1 MFFFFPF
8 EKAAVKEQPSR
19 GQHLLSS
26 APDFFETLFH
36 CPPVCQMRE
45 EDLSQMKH
53 EAAKQTRLK
62 ETNQRKLRLME
73 EQKADMETQKEMLK
87 AHISALEKG
96 TRDMNSYHFLIPS
109 ACT

>member
-1 MFFFFPF
+1 
-8 EKAAVKEQPSR
+8 
-19 GQHLLSS
+19 
-26 APDFFETLFH
+26 
-36 CPPVCQMRE
+36 MRE

-62 ETNQRKLRLME
+62 ETNQRKLRQME

-96 TRDMNSYHFLIPS
+96 TGDVNCLLLWIPS
-109 ACT
+109 MCM

>member
-1 MFFFFPF
+1 
-8 EKAAVKEQPSR
+8 
-19 GQHLLSS
+19 
-26 APDFFETLFH
+26 
-36 CPPVCQMRE
+36 MRE